1 MKLDGNDVGSGEVK
15 VKKVRATARKERTVM
30 TIQRSSHV
38 RTSEATSRTS
48 SYGDENEG
56 GKWNCDG
63 L

>member
-1 MKLDGNDVGSGEVK
+1 VK
-15 VKKVRATARKERTVM
+15 VKKVRAITRKERIVM

-38 RTSEATSRTS
+38 RTSEATSRAS

-56 GKWNCDG
+56 GKRNCDG